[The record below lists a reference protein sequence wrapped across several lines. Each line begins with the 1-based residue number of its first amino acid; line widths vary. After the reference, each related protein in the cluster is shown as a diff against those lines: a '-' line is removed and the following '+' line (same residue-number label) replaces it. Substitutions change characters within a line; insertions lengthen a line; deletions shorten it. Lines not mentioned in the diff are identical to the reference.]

1 MATELTGTLVQV
13 QDEAGGTSKAG
24 NPWVKQD
31 FIVETLDGQFTKKVC
46 FTLFGADK
54 VGELKKYTPGDQLKV
69 SFNLESREYNN
80 RWYTEARAWRIELA
94 DGEGFVQASNSNSE
108 RPAKAAP
115 SAQPL
120 PPTVGAEGGDD
131 DLPF

>member
-1 MATELTGTLVQV
+1 MAMELNGTLVQV

-24 NPWVKQD
+24 NPWVKQE

-54 VGELKKYTPGDQLKV
+54 VGELKKFTPGDQLKV

-80 RWYTEARAWRIELA
+80 RWYTEARAWRLELA
-94 DGEGFVQASNSNSE
+94 DGEGFVQASSNSE